1 MRLSREEY
9 KKAEGYLKRYNYNC
23 INILNIRNDIMTLSA
38 VNIDGLP
45 KAPYSISDSVFNSVI
60 QLQENRELNRSIHEY
75 KIVVQAL
82 QLVSE
87 DSKVIFEELYQKSK
101 NKWYIIND
109 ILHTSEETYKRR
121 KRDLIY
127 TVDKEIKKLERSN
140 NDRNMEGY

>member
-45 KAPYSISDSVFNSVI
+45 KAPYSISDSVFNSMM
-60 QLQENRELNRSIHEY
+60 QLQENKELQKSLKEY
-75 KIVVQAL
+75 KVVASAI
-82 QLVSE
+82 QLISE
-87 DSKVIFEELYQKSK
+87 DSEIIFNELYRKGK

-121 KRDLIY
+121 KKDLIY
-127 TVDKEIKKLERSN
+127 AVDEEIKK
-140 NDRNMEGY
+140 MT

>member
-38 VNIDGLP
+38 VNLDGLP

-87 DSKVIFEELYQKSK
+87 DSKIIFEELYQKSR

-127 TVDKEIKKLERSN
+127 AVYEEINK
-140 NDRNMEGY
+140 D

>member
-38 VNIDGLP
+38 VKLDGLP
-45 KAPYSISDSVFNSVI
+45 KAPYSISDTVFNSVI
-60 QLQENRELNRSIHEY
+60 QLQENKELNRSIHEY

-87 DSKVIFEELYQKSK
+87 DSKVIFEELYQKSR

-109 ILHTSEETYKRR
+109 VLHTSEETYKRR

>member
-1 MRLSREEY
+1 
-9 KKAEGYLKRYNYNC
+9 
-23 INILNIRNDIMTLSA
+23 MTLSS
-38 VNIDGLP
+38 VNLDGLP
-45 KAPYSISDSVFNSVI
+45 KAPYSISDTVFNSVI
-60 QLQENRELNRSIHEY
+60 QLQENKELNRSIHEY

-127 TVDKEIKKLERSN
+127 AVYEEIKK
-140 NDRNMEGY
+140 

>member
-82 QLVSE
+82 QLVSD

-101 NKWYIIND
+101 NKWDVMNEKG
-109 ILHTSEETYKRR
+109 LSERTFVRR
-121 KRDLIY
+121 KGELIN
-127 TVDKEIKKLERSN
+127 TVHKEINKFGVNLA
-140 NDRNMEGY
+140 

>member
-23 INILNIRNDIMTLSA
+23 INILNIRNDIMALSA
-38 VNIDGLP
+38 VKLDGLP
-45 KAPYSISDSVFNSVI
+45 KAPYSISDTVFNSVI
-60 QLQENRELNRSIHEY
+60 QLQEDKELNRSIHEY
-75 KIVVQAL
+75 KIVIQAL

-87 DSKVIFEELYQKSK
+87 DSKIIFEELYQKSK

-127 TVDKEIKKLERSN
+127 AVYEEIKK
-140 NDRNMEGY
+140 

>member
-23 INILNIRNDIMTLSA
+23 INILNIRNDIIALSA
-38 VNIDGLP
+38 VNLDGLP

-82 QLVSE
+82 QLVSD

-101 NKWYIIND
+101 NKWDVMNEKG
-109 ILHTSEETYKRR
+109 LSERTFVRR
-121 KRDLIY
+121 KGELIN
-127 TVDKEIKKLERSN
+127 TVHKEINKFGVNLA
-140 NDRNMEGY
+140 

>member
-23 INILNIRNDIMTLSA
+23 INILNIRNDIIALSA
-38 VNIDGLP
+38 VNLDGLP

-82 QLVSE
+82 QLVSD

-101 NKWYIIND
+101 NKWD
-109 ILHTSEETYKRR
+109 IMNEKGLSERTFVRR
-121 KRDLIY
+121 KGELIN
-127 TVDKEIKKLERSN
+127 TVHKEINKFGVNLA
-140 NDRNMEGY
+140 

>member
-38 VNIDGLP
+38 VSIDGLP
-45 KAPYSISDSVFNSVI
+45 KAPYSISDTVFNSVI
-60 QLQENRELNRSIHEY
+60 QLQENKELNKSIHEY
-75 KIVVQAL
+75 KIVGQAL

-87 DSKVIFEELYQKSK
+87 DSKTIFIELYQKGKSK
-101 NKWYIIND
+101 WEIIND

-121 KRDLIY
+121 KRELIY
-127 TVDKEIKKLERSN
+127 TVDQEIKKLT
-140 NDRNMEGY
+140 

>member
-60 QLQENRELNRSIHEY
+60 QLQENRELNKSIHEY

-82 QLVSE
+82 QLVSD

-101 NKWYIIND
+101 NKWD
-109 ILHTSEETYKRR
+109 IMNEKGLSERTFVRR
-121 KRDLIY
+121 KGELIN
-127 TVDKEIKKLERSN
+127 TVHKEINKFGVNLA
-140 NDRNMEGY
+140 

>member
-23 INILNIRNDIMTLSA
+23 INISNIRNDIMSIGA
-38 VNIDGLP
+38 VNLDGLP

-60 QLQENRELNRSIHEY
+60 KLQENKELNRSINEY

-82 QLVSE
+82 QLVSD

-101 NKWYIIND
+101 NKWDVMNEKG
-109 ILHTSEETYKRR
+109 LSERTFVRR
-121 KRDLIY
+121 KGELINM
-127 TVDKEIKKLERSN
+127 VHKEIKKVGVNLA
-140 NDRNMEGY
+140 

>member
-23 INILNIRNDIMTLSA
+23 INILNIRNDIIALSA
-38 VNIDGLP
+38 VNLDGLP

-87 DSKVIFEELYQKSK
+87 DSKIIFEELYQKSR

-127 TVDKEIKKLERSN
+127 AVYEEINK
-140 NDRNMEGY
+140 D

>member
-23 INILNIRNDIMTLSA
+23 INILNIRNDIMSIGA
-38 VNIDGLP
+38 VNLDGLP
-45 KAPYSISDSVFNSVI
+45 KAPYSISDSVFSSVI
-60 QLQENRELNRSIHEY
+60 KLQENRELNRSINEY

-82 QLVSE
+82 QLVSD

-101 NKWYIIND
+101 NKWHIINET
-109 ILHTSEETYKRR
+109 LHTSEETYKRR

-127 TVDKEIKKLERSN
+127 AVYEEIKKLT
-140 NDRNMEGY
+140 

>member
-23 INILNIRNDIMTLSA
+23 INILNIRNDIMSIGA
-38 VNIDGLP
+38 VNLDGLP

-60 QLQENRELNRSIHEY
+60 KLQENKELNRSINEY

-82 QLVSE
+82 QLVSD

-101 NKWYIIND
+101 NKWHIINET
-109 ILHTSEETYKRR
+109 LHTSEETYKRR

-127 TVDKEIKKLERSN
+127 AVYEEIKKLT
-140 NDRNMEGY
+140 

>member
-38 VNIDGLP
+38 VNLDGLP
-45 KAPYSISDSVFNSVI
+45 KAPYSISDTVFNSVI
-60 QLQENRELNRSIHEY
+60 QLQENRELNRSINEY
-75 KIVVQAL
+75 KIVAQAL
-82 QLVSE
+82 QLVND

-101 NKWYIIND
+101 NKWTIIND

-127 TVDKEIKKLERSN
+127 AVDKEIKKLTQF
-140 NDRNMEGY
+140 

>member
-23 INILNIRNDIMTLSA
+23 INILNIRNDIMSIGA
-38 VNIDGLP
+38 VNLDGLP

-60 QLQENRELNRSIHEY
+60 KLQENKELNRSINEY

-82 QLVSE
+82 QLVSD
-87 DSKVIFEELYQKSK
+87 DSKVIFEELYQKSR
-101 NKWYIIND
+101 NKWNIIND

-127 TVDKEIKKLERSN
+127 AVYEEIKKLT
-140 NDRNMEGY
+140 

>member
-23 INILNIRNDIMTLSA
+23 INILNIRNDIMSIGA
-38 VNIDGLP
+38 VNLDGLP

-60 QLQENRELNRSIHEY
+60 KLQENKELNRSINEY

-82 QLVSE
+82 QLVSD

-101 NKWYIIND
+101 NKWHIINET
-109 ILHTSEETYKRR
+109 LHTSEETYKRR

-127 TVDKEIKKLERSN
+127 AVYEEIEKTN
-140 NDRNMEGY
+140 QD

>member
-9 KKAEGYLKRYNYNC
+9 KKAEGYLKRYNYKC
-23 INILNIRNDIMTLSA
+23 INILNIRNDIIALSA
-38 VNIDGLP
+38 VNLDGLP

-82 QLVSE
+82 QLVSD

-101 NKWYIIND
+101 NKWD
-109 ILHTSEETYKRR
+109 IMNEKGLSERTFVRR
-121 KRDLIY
+121 KGELIN
-127 TVDKEIKKLERSN
+127 TVHKEINKFGVNLA
-140 NDRNMEGY
+140 

>member
-23 INILNIRNDIMTLSA
+23 INILNIRNDIIALSA
-38 VNIDGLP
+38 VNLDGLP

-82 QLVSE
+82 QLVSD

-101 NKWYIIND
+101 NKWD
-109 ILHTSEETYKRR
+109 IMNERGLSERTFVRR
-121 KRDLIY
+121 KGELIN
-127 TVDKEIKKLERSN
+127 TVHKEINKIGVNLA
-140 NDRNMEGY
+140 

>member
-9 KKAEGYLKRYNYNC
+9 NKAEGYLKRYNYNC
-23 INILNIRNDIMTLSA
+23 INILNIRNDIMSIGA
-38 VNIDGLP
+38 VNLDGLP

-60 QLQENRELNRSIHEY
+60 KLQENKELNRSINEY

-82 QLVSE
+82 QLVSD

-101 NKWYIIND
+101 NKWHIINET
-109 ILHTSEETYKRR
+109 LHTSEETYKRR

-127 TVDKEIKKLERSN
+127 AVYEEIEKTN
-140 NDRNMEGY
+140 QD

>member
-38 VNIDGLP
+38 VNLDGLP

-82 QLVSE
+82 QLVSD

-101 NKWYIIND
+101 NKWDVMNEKG
-109 ILHTSEETYKRR
+109 LSERTFVRR
-121 KRDLIY
+121 KGELIN
-127 TVDKEIKKLERSN
+127 TVHKEINKFGVNLA
-140 NDRNMEGY
+140 

>member
-45 KAPYSISDSVFNSVI
+45 KAPYSISDSVFNSMM
-60 QLQENRELNRSIHEY
+60 QLQENKELQKSLKEY
-75 KIVVQAL
+75 KVVASAI
-82 QLVSE
+82 QLISE
-87 DSKVIFEELYQKSK
+87 DSEIIFNELYRKGK

-127 TVDKEIKKLERSN
+127 AVDEEIKKLT
-140 NDRNMEGY
+140 